1 MYRCP
6 CPLCIRRYD
15 LVLRPTTEMFWICPK
30 HNIEIGFRHVQP
42 NPEMTKMYI
51 IHVIPIHSLLA
62 DAGLAANSRAASAI
76 CMQMLGLA
84 AKSRAASRPA
94 MRRALVAIMARC

>member
-1 MYRCP
+1 M
-6 CPLCIRRYD
+6 
-15 LVLRPTTEMFWICPK
+15 
-30 HNIEIGFRHVQP
+30 GFRHCLHP
-42 NPEMTKMYI
+42 NPEMTQMYI